1 MTLSLV
7 VPLKI
12 YFIKS
17 LNGKKLIVKS
27 HPSQILRKIVQ
38 DLINE
43 LDTSITLVE
52 NTDNQELFSDCDMVI
67 TFNNSTTALEALS
80 LGTPV
85 ISLQTESWALED
97 DIAQSDAIVSIS
109 NLSDCESSITK
120 ILNDSEFRKNLVR
133 NGYRFL
139 SYYMNNQGDASNSV
153 ALILKNLISKN
164 DIY

>member
-1 MTLSLV
+1 M
-7 VPLKI
+7 
-12 YFIKS
+12 
-17 LNGKKLIVKS
+17 
-27 HPSQILRKIVQ
+27 
-38 DLINE
+38 
-43 LDTSITLVE
+43 
-52 NTDNQELFSDCDMVI
+52 NTDNEKLFSDCDMVI

-109 NLSDCESSITK
+109 NLSDCESSIMI